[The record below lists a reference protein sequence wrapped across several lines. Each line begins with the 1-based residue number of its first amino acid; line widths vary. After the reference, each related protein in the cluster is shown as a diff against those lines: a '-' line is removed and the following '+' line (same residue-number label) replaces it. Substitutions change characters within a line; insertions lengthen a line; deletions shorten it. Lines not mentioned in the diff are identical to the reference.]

1 MHHYRKFH
9 ITLSPTPYHEY
20 KLHRFRPSST
30 MKFAAILF
38 LTFTTLALT
47 APALIQPEGMELA
60 MVKRDPEP
68 EPAPKPACSRFQCW

>member
-1 MHHYRKFH
+1 
-9 ITLSPTPYHEY
+9 
-20 KLHRFRPSST
+20 